1 MPLPLTAA
9 RRPAWTRTARRR
21 TRWVTTAAVAALA
34 VAGALAPATP
44 AAGGELPLSVTD
56 QAAHDRLTSR
66 STAARLGDD
75 LAGLVVDAETGQE
88 IWSRTPAERQLPAST
103 VKLVTAVNAL
113 EAFGPAHRFTTR
125 AMTGETARRVVLVGG
140 GDPSLSRADLR
151 RLARSTATA
160 VTAAGR
166 SRVRVDVDDTLFPT
180 PTNAYGWRS
189 TYTISDVSPVRA
201 LVVDQHRSWDT
212 ALHAGRVFA
221 ALLERRGLTV
231 RAVARRAAPAGST
244 VIAEVQGD
252 DVATQVA
259 GMLRSSDNDVA
270 EGLHR
275 LVALQTGF
283 APTWAGAGEA
293 QVAGLARL
301 GVAIAPGSLHDGSGL
316 SRRDRL
322 RPTEVVAV
330 LRTAFDPAHPNLAGL
345 QRGSMAV
352 AGVNGTLGPSY
363 LRYVTDPTR
372 CAVGLIEA
380 KTGSLS
386 GAIALSGVATGADGR
401 LKIFSFLL
409 NRVPSTLSTRR
420 AVDKLATT
428 VTGCW

>member
-44 AAGGELPLSVTD
+44 AAAGELPLSVTD
-56 QAAHDRLTSR
+56 QAAHDRLTAR

-125 AMTGETARRVVLVGG
+125 AMTGDTARRVVLVGG

-151 RLARSTATA
+151 RLARSTAFA
-160 VTAAGR
+160 VAASGR

-189 TYTISDVSPVRA
+189 TYTINDVSPVRA

-252 DVATQVA
+252 DVA
-259 GMLRSSDNDVA
+259 

-275 LVALQTGF
+275 LVALQTGY
-283 APTWAGAGEA
+283 APTWAGAAEA